1 MRIAK
6 ILGVGTIAT
15 SLFLGGCLGQKKANT
30 QQSQTGPAANDSVAP
45 DKVLYQRSEDDLSK
59 GHYEVARLSL
69 QALINTYPDSEYL
82 AKAKLAIA
90 DSYYKE
96 GGTSGLTQAVNEYKD
111 FITFFP
117 FLDEAA
123 YAQMQV
129 GMAHYRRVEKPDRD
143 RSEAEFAEQ
152 EFQIFLQKYPQSPLV
167 PQVQQQLRNV
177 QEILADGDFKIAQYY
192 NTKGASRAA
201 AGRLLDVVGRYPL
214 YSNSDKASF
223 MLAGIYERNEKTQY
237 AGAFYS
243 NIVKDYPLS
252 PLVPQAKEKLTK
264 LGIPIPQADPTAL
277 ARMQQEQQMPH
288 PRTGLLHRFE
298 GPLEGKPDMSA
309 AARVGEPQM
318 SPPDEASEMETLVR
332 TANLNVSG
340 GVASGSGGS
349 GSAGSSAATGGGSAN
364 SSSTDGNNTSTPPN
378 AAAVQLVTPGAQ
390 PTPGPAANGSPAPA
404 ASSTAPPS
412 AAGNPPAD
420 QPSTNIQPAATSAG
434 ASAAPAGTQDQNGT
448 QPCSST
454 TASSNAA
461 NNNQQ
466 ASSSDGKTPP
476 PAPCKQ
482 DNSKESSS
490 KKKKGL
496 KKLIPW
502 G

>member
-1 MRIAK
+1 VLEVRIAK
-6 ILGVGTIAT
+6 TLGVAAIAS
-15 SLFLGGCLGQKKANT
+15 SLLLGGCLGKKKTNT

-45 DKVLYQRSEDDLSK
+45 DKVLYQRSVDDMSK

-96 GGTSGLTQAVNEYKD
+96 GSTSGLTQAVNEYKD

-143 RSEAEFAEQ
+143 RTEAEFAEQ
-152 EFQIFLQKYPQSPLV
+152 EFQVFLQKYPQSPLV

-177 QEILADGDFKIAQYY
+177 QEILADGDYRVAQYY
-192 NTKGASRAA
+192 NTKGSVRAA
-201 AGRLLDVVGRYPL
+201 AGRLLDVVARYPL

-223 MLAGIYERNEKTQY
+223 MLANIYERSEKTQY

-243 NIVKDYPLS
+243 KVVKDYPLS

-264 LGIPIPQADPTAL
+264 LGIPVPQPDPTAL
-277 ARMQQEQQMPH
+277 ARMQQEQQTPH

-298 GPLEGKPDMSA
+298 GPLEGRPDMSA

-318 SPPDEASEMETLVR
+318 SPPDEGSELETLVR
-332 TANLNVSG
+332 TTNLSVLG
-340 GVASGSGGS
+340 GVAGGSGGAGS
-349 GSAGSSAATGGGSAN
+349 SGSSAESVAGSAGSS
-364 SSSTDGNNTSTPPN
+364 STDSNNASTTPN

-404 ASSTAPPS
+404 ATSTAPPS
-412 AAGNPPAD
+412 SAGNPPAG
-420 QPSTNIQPAATSAG
+420 QPAATGTAASTTAAG
-434 ASAAPAGTQDQNGT
+434 SQDQNGM

-454 TASSNAA
+454 TASSAA
-461 NNNQQ
+461 AINNQQ
-466 ASSSDGKTPP
+466 TSSSDSKTAP

-482 DNSKESSS
+482 DDSKESSS

>member
-1 MRIAK
+1 VRIAK
-6 ILGVGTIAT
+6 ILGVATIAG
-15 SLFLGGCLGQKKANT
+15 SLLLGGCLGKKKTTAT

-45 DKVLYQRSEDDLSK
+45 DKVLYQRSVDDLNK
-59 GHYEVARLSL
+59 NHYEVARLSL

-96 GGTSGLTQAVNEYKD
+96 GSTSGLTQAVNEYKD

-129 GMAHYRRVEKPDRD
+129 GMAHYRRVEKSDRD
-143 RSEAEFAEQ
+143 RTEAEFAEQ
-152 EFQIFLQKYPQSPLV
+152 EFQVFLQKYPQSPLV

-177 QEILADGDFKIAQYY
+177 QEILADGEFKIAQYY
-192 NTKGASRAA
+192 NTKGDSRAA
-201 AGRLLDVVGRYPL
+201 AGRLLDVVARYPL

-223 MLAGIYERNEKTQY
+223 MLANIYERNEKTQY
-237 AGAFYS
+237 AGAFYTK
-243 NIVKDYPLS
+243 IVKDYPLS
-252 PLVPQAKEKLTK
+252 PFVPQAKNKLTK
-264 LGIPIPQADPTAL
+264 MGIPIPQPDATAL
-277 ARMQQEQQMPH
+277 ARMQQEQQTPH
-288 PRTGLLHRFE
+288 PRAGLLHRVE

-318 SPPDEASEMETLVR
+318 SPPDEGSELETLVR
-332 TANLNVSG
+332 TTNLNVSG
-340 GVASGSGGS
+340 GMASGSGGS
-349 GSAGSSAATGGGSAN
+349 ASSGSSAASGAGSTN
-364 SSSTDGNNTSTPPN
+364 STDSNNASTPPN

-390 PTPGPAANGSPAPA
+390 PTPGPAVNGSPAPA
-404 ASSTAPPS
+404 ASGTAPPS
-412 AAGNPPAD
+412 AEGNPPAG
-420 QPSTNIQPAATSAG
+420 QPNNKTQPAATG
-434 ASAAPAGTQDQNGT
+434 AAASTAPAGSQDQNGT
-448 QPCSST
+448 QAQPCSST
-454 TASSNAA
+454 SGTSTATG
-461 NNNQQ
+461 NNQQ
-466 ASSSDGKTPP
+466 SSSSDSKMP